1 MSKVIGIASEGPTD
15 YLVLKA
21 VIDKITGEENRYLS
35 LQPEADMMGR
45 YGNGWKGVW
54 KWCKETVPLDIIMD
68 SIQPRIDIVVIQMD
82 GDVVRKEKEA
92 HCLCD
97 STICDVKGEEFPL
110 YCKKAITRMCP
121 IKIPCHNHSDAIDDI
136 ISHGRYVL
144 DRTICASDKSRIII
158 AIPCDSTDA
167 WIVAAYDNFEDIEKI
182 EDPWRNIIA
191 KGKYYHDVRVRGEK
205 KSISTYNVFVEHLV
219 DNWDLVTKKCLS
231 AKLLEQEIQK
241 VFI

>member
-21 VIDKITGEENRYLS
+21 VIDKITGEENRYLP

-82 GDVVRKEKEA
+82 GDVVRKEKEV

-97 STICDVKGEEFPL
+97 STRCDIKGEEFPL
-110 YCKKAITRMCP
+110 YCKKTIARICP
-121 IKIPCHNHSDAIDDI
+121 IKIPCHSHSDEIGDIVMRSNLSSAAFGGEGLFNLCLEGNGLVVLNSPCPKEELYEIILQNDVVKIDGNHAVCWSKSLEFTVEKSGKSLI
-136 ISHGRYVL
+136 GSA
-144 DRTICASDKSRIII
+144 ASGEGLVNVYRGSG
-158 AIPCDSTDA
+158 
-167 WIVAAYDNFEDIEKI
+167 KI
-182 EDPWRNIIA
+182 LMSP
-191 KGKYYHDVRVRGEK
+191 
-205 KSISTYNVFVEHLV
+205 L
-219 DNWDLVTKKCLS
+219 C
-231 AKLLEQEIQK
+231 
-241 VFI
+241 